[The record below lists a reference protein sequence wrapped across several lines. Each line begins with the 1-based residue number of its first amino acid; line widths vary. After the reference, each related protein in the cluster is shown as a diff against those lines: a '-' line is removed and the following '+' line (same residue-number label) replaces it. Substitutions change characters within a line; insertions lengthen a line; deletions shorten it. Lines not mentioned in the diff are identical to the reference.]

1 MISFGYRFKMLRKE
15 KNLTQQELANNINN
29 LHNLTFSKSSISQ
42 YENNK
47 VIPEM
52 PALEKFAD
60 FFNVS
65 LDYLTGRSNVRN
77 IKEIIY
83 SNAFHS
89 ISDDGLT
96 KEDIDIVKAMIE
108 QLKKKNK

>member
-1 MISFGYRFKMLRKE
+1 MSDFKTRMKELRKE
-15 KNLTQQELANNINN
+15 LGLTQEELGAKFHLN
-29 LHNLTFSKSSISQ
+29 KSSISK
-42 YENNK
+42 YEKGIQTPDMESLMNISN
-47 VIPEM
+47 
-52 PALEKFAD
+52 

-65 LDYLTGRSNVRN
+65 LDYLIGVSNIKN
-77 IKEIIY
+77 PKEIIY

-89 ISDDGLT
+89 ISDNGLT